1 MAPVL
6 LTILAATVGAVLVFL
21 GVVRPPRTSGVRR
34 HRRPIQATRLSGKTQ
49 VRLLVSVGVGVVL
62 AFVTG
67 WVILVAV
74 VPLVVVGLPF
84 LLSDD
89 DEKRIAKLDALET
102 WTRSL
107 AGLTVTGQGLERT
120 IAASRESC
128 PYAIREEVTR
138 LVARLSSRMP
148 TEKALRMFAD
158 ELNDETADFVVAHL
172 ILKATQR
179 GNGLNAALQDLAESI
194 LGEVRARRQIETERS
209 GPRNETRIVVFITL
223 GLLGLLVVAQQYSAP
238 YGTPLGQ
245 LLLCLYLGVD
255 VLLLVMMRRI
265 GKSKPGPRI
274 LAISKKG
281 ARA

>member
-1 MAPVL
+1 MAPVV
-6 LTILAATVGAVLVFL
+6 LTILVATVGAVFVLL
-21 GVVRPPRTSGVRR
+21 GVFRPPRAPGA
-34 HRRPIQATRLSGKTQ
+34 HRRRRSTRSTRLSRKTQ
-49 VRLLVSVGVGVVL
+49 VKLLASVGVGVVL

-74 VPLVVVGLPF
+74 VPLIVVGLPF
-84 LLSDD
+84 LLNDD

-128 PYAIREEVTR
+128 PDAIREEVTR
-138 LVARLSSRMP
+138 LVARLNSRMS
-148 TEKALRMFAD
+148 TEKALRMFAE
-158 ELNDETADFVVAHL
+158 ELDDETADFVVAHL

-194 LGEVRARRQIETERS
+194 LSEVRARRQIETERS

-245 LLLCLYLGVD
+245 LLLCLYLGID

-274 LAISKKG
+274 LAVSEKG
-281 ARA
+281 AGA

>member
-6 LTILAATVGAVLVFL
+6 LTILAATLGAVLVLL
-21 GVVRPPRTSGVRR
+21 GVLGPSRTPGAPRRR
-34 HRRPIQATRLSGKTQ
+34 RSTRSSSMSRKTQ
-49 VRLLVSVGVGVVL
+49 VRLLISVGVGLIL
-62 AFVTG
+62 AFATG
-67 WVILVAV
+67 WVILVAA
-74 VPLVVVGLPF
+74 VPLIVVGLPF
-84 LLSDD
+84 LLNND

-128 PYAIREEVTR
+128 PDAIREEVTR
-138 LVARLSSRMP
+138 LVARLNSRMS

-158 ELNDETADFVVAHL
+158 ELDDETADFVVAHL

-194 LGEVRARRQIETERS
+194 LSEVRARRQIETERS

-223 GLLGLLVVAQQYSAP
+223 GLLGLLVIAQQYSAP

-245 LLLCLYLGVD
+245 LLLCLYLGID

-265 GKSKPGPRI
+265 GKAKPGPRV
-274 LAISKKG
+274 LAVSEKG
-281 ARA
+281 AGA